1 MNIAISKFIKTYDP
15 ANFAFSFALKASISM
30 IVCGCMAYYFF
41 GVYGA
46 IFAANASMN
55 LFFINSL
62 DGSDFTKIKYFF
74 LYAVL
79 ASMFLPFAKLA
90 YEASWPLFLPTFIWM
105 LFVGLSSLFNQ
116 NLNKILSIVNIS
128 GLVAL
133 IAQSS
138 GDLEVKNSIF
148 GIIIGGIIASIFRI
162 MHIGTYGKFT
172 KKTYNLLLE
181 DLMDMSKNLFN
192 TKNFEYS
199 SAECEKHIEAIKK
212 IFANQSSNLKDER
225 IIIHHARAIF
235 YLYKSEDIFHSLI
248 AIKRYFGTIKDENL
262 LKEIQDEITHNLKE
276 LKNIFNDKN
285 AYIKTDAIDKL
296 NDTQYLIF
304 RASLNVLYSK
314 FWLIKNGGED
324 KIKLENAKEKS
335 IKMIIS
341 DINLKNPA
349 VQNSIKLALGVS
361 IAILIAQLTQIN
373 HGVWIAIGVLSVS
386 RASSYMTKVVGFN
399 NIKGAL
405 IGVCL
410 GLVLIYFFKTN
421 YIFIPI
427 IIISIFLTFYLK
439 NFPTIYFTSMF
450 MLAFTLIFSVIK
462 TDFIDLI
469 IFRVT
474 DILIGFFVAFGVTVL
489 FFRRSTELKL
499 SSNFDTLIK
508 KLDIL
513 AKSIYNQKGK
523 FVVKENSVLIALSG
537 YKTAVLEND
546 RSKNFKIYLE
556 IYKNL
561 YEINSLL
568 INLKDYIKSIQN
580 KDKFDIIEAHFN
592 SDMNIIITRFEMIG
606 KKLNKL
612 PYYFYDDVEDK
623 LICNDEKISYLLK
636 IIAEKQAKIM
646 ANTELFIR

>member
-1 MNIAISKFIKTYDP
+1 MSTTISKFIKTYDP
-15 ANFAFSFALKASISM
+15 ENFAFSFALKASISM

-55 LFFINSL
+55 IFFINSL
-62 DGSDFTKIKYFF
+62 DGGDFTKIKYFF
-74 LYAVL
+74 LYVIL
-79 ASMFLPFAKLA
+79 VSMFLPFAKLA
-90 YEASWPLFLPTFIWM
+90 YEASWLLFLPTFIWM

-138 GDLEVKNSIF
+138 GNLEVENSIF
-148 GIIIGGIIASIFRI
+148 GIITGGIIASTFRI

-172 KKTYNLLLE
+172 KKTYNILLE

-192 TKNFEYS
+192 TKSFEHS
-199 SAECEKHIEAIKK
+199 SSECEKHIETIKK
-212 IFANQSSNLKDER
+212 IFANQSSNLKDES
-225 IIIHHARAIF
+225 IIMHHARAIF

-248 AIKRYFGTIKDENL
+248 AIKRYFGTIKDVNL
-262 LKEIQDEITHNLKE
+262 LKDIQDEITHNLKE

-285 AYIKTDAIDKL
+285 ADIKTDAIDKL
-296 NDTQYLIF
+296 NDTQYPIF

-324 KIKLENAKEKS
+324 KIKLENTNKKS

-341 DINLKNPA
+341 DINLKNPT

-410 GLVLIYFFKTN
+410 GLVLIYFFKES

-439 NFPTIYFTSMF
+439 NFPTICFTSMF
-450 MLAFTLIFSVIK
+450 MLAFTLIFSMIK
-462 TDFIDLI
+462 TDFIDLVV
-469 IFRVT
+469 FRVT
-474 DILIGFFVAFGVTVL
+474 DILIGFFVAFGITVL

-499 SSNFDTLIK
+499 SSNFDALIK
-508 KLDIL
+508 KLDML
-513 AKSIYNQKGK
+513 ARSIHHNQKGK
-523 FVVKENSVLIALSG
+523 FVVKENSVLNGLSD
-537 YKTAVLEND
+537 YKTAVLES
-546 RSKNFKIYLE
+546 RSENSKIYLE

-580 KDKFDIIEAHFN
+580 TDKFNITEAHFN
-592 SDMNIIITRFEMIG
+592 SDINIIITRFEMIG

-612 PYYFYDDVEDK
+612 PYYFYDNVEDK
-623 LICNDEKISYLLK
+623 LICNDEKIRYLLE
-636 IIAEKQAKIM
+636 IIAQKQAKIM

>member
-1 MNIAISKFIKTYDP
+1 MRK
-15 ANFAFSFALKASISM
+15 NFAKSRFKFKRREDYHTPRKGDSFIYIRSR
-30 IVCGCMAYYFF
+30 
-41 GVYGA
+41 
-46 IFAANASMN
+46 IF
-55 LFFINSL
+55 L
-62 DGSDFTKIKYFF
+62 
-74 LYAVL
+74 
-79 ASMFLPFAKLA
+79 
-90 YEASWPLFLPTFIWM
+90 
-105 LFVGLSSLFNQ
+105 Q
-116 NLNKILSIVNIS
+116 
-128 GLVAL
+128 
-133 IAQSS
+133 
-138 GDLEVKNSIF
+138 
-148 GIIIGGIIASIFRI
+148 
-162 MHIGTYGKFT
+162 
-172 KKTYNLLLE
+172 
-181 DLMDMSKNLFN
+181 
-192 TKNFEYS
+192 
-199 SAECEKHIEAIKK
+199 
-212 IFANQSSNLKDER
+212 
-225 IIIHHARAIF
+225 
-235 YLYKSEDIFHSLI
+235 SLI

-296 NDTQYLIF
+296 NDTQYLIC

-568 INLKDYIKSIQN
+568 INLKDYIESIQN

-612 PYYFYDDVEDK
+612 PYYFYDDV
-623 LICNDEKISYLLK
+623 
-636 IIAEKQAKIM
+636 
-646 ANTELFIR
+646 